1 MRQRLMTWVWV
12 SLVLLVIMVAGLLL
26 LVKTLSHHVPA
37 YRGQVEAMLAQRL
50 GQPVHVEQLSMRWR
64 GVAPAIRLLDV
75 HIGPEQ
81 AARVLKLD
89 EIDVDIA
96 LLPSLWNRSLIP
108 RGIRIIGAAISIDKM
123 PDGTWFIGDI
133 KLPKTQNDE
142 TPSEHLQLIGELLK
156 QVRSLELEQS
166 QLILNLHRPD
176 LPPQRIRGIKIRID
190 SDGTHHQVSLDT
202 GQAGSIAERLLLT
215 INAWGEL
222 AHPSALNANVRLH
235 AQALKP
241 GKMLSIL
248 APTLDLNHALIS
260 FDSHWIWLDQALQQG
275 DVEWQSRD
283 LRLVPKVV
291 GAHQVRIDHFNGTFQ
306 WQSAGTRGWRLTG
319 KQIELSRDGSMW
331 PRTGFAVTWQGADK
345 EPDQLNLTA
354 DYLNLQ
360 DVRSVLLAV
369 PAQYLERIKPWL
381 AWEPS
386 GELRNLQLTYP
397 LKSSAQDVTGW
408 HFAATFKGLGWHS
421 QNERVPSVQ
430 GLNGHVTQDEG
441 RGKAALTANG
451 VLLKYP
457 KLFEQSWPA
466 LNLSSQLDWYQ
477 DAQGLHVNLSALQA
491 SNEDLKLVSRAS
503 VRLTKAATP
512 EVDIQADLQDGRVA
526 AVGRYLPRLGLP
538 PQVVHWLEQ
547 SLQGGRVSRAQV
559 TLRGPL
565 ASFPF
570 DHGEGEFKVTAKVED
585 GSLRFDPQWPQ
596 LQAMNAD
603 LTFKGRSMR
612 IDVHDGLTAGAH
624 ILAAQAVLPDMT
636 HHPDLKISGR
646 AEADAAVGIAYLRA
660 TPLAKNADKFLAE
673 LKASGSTQVDLQLDL
688 PLHDL
693 KHTQVRGHTSWQD
706 AHIVLPG
713 FPVEF
718 EHIQGALNFDER
730 HFESSGLQAYLDGY
744 PVQVKVAPIKL
755 PKAEG
760 MLPVKITAQGKIT
773 GRTLTQKLQI
783 FSNRVFSGIA
793 SWNAVVELGGDNS
806 GWRVNSNLQGMAVNL
821 PAGYAKK
828 ASQSLPLE
836 VASQAGEG
844 LIIRIR
850 YGQNFQA
857 LLAFGDK
864 EGVERGDLYF
874 GNGVAVLPADAGLR
888 IRGALDKIAV
898 QDIQQVFSQTS
909 TSEKAADGGVGKA
922 LTLPDWLGAMNLRIG
937 ELQALDLHLHDVT
950 LSLPEQKHR
959 RLWIDSDLVRG
970 TAEPFKN
977 GKSGWRVQLDY
988 LNIPQMPQDDPGPAA
1003 GKMSALTSIHPRD
1016 LPPVDLHVDR
1026 LNYGSWR
1033 LGAVNMSL
1041 RSANDEMRINNLQVQ
1056 MPGMVL
1062 QGQGSWKEQAGQHT
1076 STLQFKL
1083 SANDM
1088 GKAFQFIGSPKLMD
1102 AKQAELE
1109 GRLEWPTAPWQ
1120 LHLRDIQGVM
1130 SLKLKDGQI
1139 YVAEVNPR
1147 SGPIMLLFSL
1157 YALPSRLSLDFGSVF
1172 SRSMTFASISGDFKL
1187 LNGNVYTDDLKL
1199 TGPVADIKVTGRTG
1213 LLDQDFNQQIEVI
1226 PSLSVAAALAGTAA
1240 GGPLLGAAVL
1250 LGQQLLKRP
1259 LGRLIELDYLLSGSW
1274 TQPELKRTAGPFNMP
1289 SIAWPAKKSYTQR

>member
-12 SLVLLVIMVAGLLL
+12 SLVLLVIMVAGMLLL
-26 LVKTLSHHVPA
+26 AKTLSHYVPA

-50 GQPVHVEQLSMRWR
+50 GQPVHVEQLGLRWR
-64 GVAPAIRLLDV
+64 GMAPAVRLLDV

-89 EIDVDIA
+89 EIDIDIA
-96 LLPSLWNRSLIP
+96 LLPSLWHRSLIP
-108 RGIRIIGAAISIDKM
+108 RGIRIFGAAISIDKM

-133 KLPKTQNDE
+133 KLPKTQNEE
-142 TPSEHLQLIGELLK
+142 TPSERLRLIGDLLK

-166 QLILNLHRPD
+166 QLILNLHRAD
-176 LPPQRIRGIKIRID
+176 LPPQRIHGVEIRID
-190 SDGTHHQVSLDT
+190 SDGAHHQVSLDT

-215 INAWGEL
+215 LDAWGEL
-222 AHPSALNANVRLH
+222 ARPSTLNARVRLH
-235 AQALKP
+235 AQAIKP
-241 GKMLSIL
+241 GKMLHTL

-260 FDSHWIWLDQALQQG
+260 FDSHWIWRDQALQQG
-275 DVEWQSRD
+275 AVEWQSRD
-283 LRLVPKVV
+283 LRLAPKLD
-291 GAHQVRIDHFNGTFQ
+291 AHQVRIDRFNGTFQ
-306 WQSAGTRGWRLTG
+306 WQSAGTKGWRLTG
-319 KQIELSRDGSMW
+319 KQIELSRDGSPW
-331 PRTGFAVTWQGADK
+331 SPTSFAMTWQATDK
-345 EPDQLNLTA
+345 EPHRLNLTA
-354 DYLNLQ
+354 DYLKLQ
-360 DVRSVLLAV
+360 DVRDMLMAV

-386 GELRNLQLTYP
+386 GEVRNLQLTYP
-397 LKSSAQDVTGW
+397 LKPLTQDVAGW
-408 HFAATFKGLGWHS
+408 QLAATFKGLGWHS
-421 QNERVPSVQ
+421 QDERLPSVQ
-430 GLNGHVTQDEG
+430 GLDGQVTQDDG
-441 RGKAALTANG
+441 QGKAVLNANK

-466 LNLSSQLDWYQ
+466 LNLSTQLNWHR
-477 DAQGLHVNLSALQA
+477 DAQGLSVNLSALQA
-491 SNEDLKLVSRAS
+491 RNEDMKLAGRAS
-503 VRLTKAATP
+503 MRLAQAATP

-538 PQVVHWLEQ
+538 PQVARWLEQ
-547 SLQGGRVSRAQV
+547 SLQGGRVNHAQV
-559 TLRGPL
+559 ILRGPL
-565 ASFPF
+565 MHFPF

-585 GSLRFDPQWPQ
+585 GDLCFDPQWPK
-596 LQAMNAD
+596 LQGMNAD
-603 LTFKGRSMR
+603 LAFQGRSMR
-612 IDVHDGLTAGAH
+612 IDVQGGTTAGAR

-636 HHPDLKISGR
+636 HPDLKISGR
-646 AEADAAVGIAYLRA
+646 AEADAAAGITYLRA

-673 LKASGSTQVDLQLDL
+673 LKASGPTQLDLQLDL

-706 AHIVLPG
+706 ARIVLPG

-718 EHIQGALNFDER
+718 EHIQGALNFDEH
-730 HFESSGLQAYLDGY
+730 HFESPGLQAYLDGY
-744 PVQVKVAPIKL
+744 PVQVKVAPITL
-755 PKAEG
+755 PKVEG

-773 GRTLTQKLQI
+773 GRTLTQKLHI

-793 SWNAVVELGGDNS
+793 DWNAVVELGGNNS

-836 VASQAGEG
+836 VASEAGEG
-844 LIIRIR
+844 LILRIR
-850 YGQNFQA
+850 YGQNFQT
-857 LLAFGDK
+857 LLAFGDQ

-874 GNGVAVLPADAGLR
+874 GKGVAVLPVGAGLR
-888 IRGALDKIAV
+888 IRGALDNIAV
-898 QDIQQVFSQTS
+898 QDIQQVFNQTS
-909 TSEKAADGGVGKA
+909 TSEKAADADAGMA
-922 LTLPDWLGAMNLRIG
+922 LTLPDWLGAMDLHVG
-937 ELQALDLHLHDVT
+937 ELQVLGLHLHDVA
-950 LSLPEQKHR
+950 LSLPEQTYR

-988 LNIPQMPQDDPGPAA
+988 LNIPQMPQDDLSPAA
-1003 GKMSALTSIHPRD
+1003 GKMSPLTSIHPRD

-1026 LNYGSWR
+1026 LNYVSWR

-1041 RSANDEMRINNLQVQ
+1041 RPANDEMHINNLQMQ
-1056 MPGMVL
+1056 MPGMML
-1062 QGQGSWKEQAGQHT
+1062 QGRGGWKEQAGQHV
-1076 STLQFKL
+1076 STLQLKL

-1088 GKAFQFIGSPKLMD
+1088 GKAFEFIGSPKLMD

-1109 GRLEWPTAPWQ
+1109 GSLEWPSAPWQ
-1120 LHLRDIQGVM
+1120 VHLRDIQGVM
-1130 SLKLKDGQI
+1130 GLKLKDGQI

-1172 SRSMTFASISGDFKL
+1172 SRSMTFTSISGDFNV

-1199 TGPVADIKVTGRTG
+1199 TGPVADIKVAGRTG
-1213 LLDQDFNQQIEVI
+1213 LIDQDFNQQIEVI

-1240 GGPLLGAAVL
+1240 GGPLVGAAAL

-1259 LGRLIELDYLLSGSW
+1259 LGRLIELDYQLSGSW
-1274 TQPELKRTAGPFNMP
+1274 KQPELKRTAGPFNLP
-1289 SIAWPAKKSYTQR
+1289 SISWPAKKSYTLR